1 MENQIIGPILP
12 LRDLVVYPS
21 ITSPLFVG
29 RAKSIDAINFAM
41 NNNEKIIYL
50 FTQKEPTTDDPQV
63 NDVYAY
69 GVKSKIIQFLK
80 LPDNTYKVLTE
91 GLEIV
96 KIKSAVKATNN
107 FLTAKLEPIS
117 ISKKNSVELKASL
130 RVLKNEFQNYI
141 QNIGNNND
149 ILEGLLNI
157 DDPYQFI
164 DNVYYNL
171 NVSIEEKQKNLEI
184 TDINKKIQNLLN
196 FFSKELNFSALEKKI
211 KNRVK
216 RQMEKTQREYYLNE
230 QMKAIQKELGDGED
244 GSNEYTEIEKKI
256 NEVKL
261 SKEAKDKALN
271 EFKKLKSMSPMSAE
285 ASVIRN
291 YLEWL
296 LDIPWETFSKEIND
310 IAGAEKILNQ
320 DHYGLEKVKERILEF
335 LAVKKRSKKATG
347 TILCFIGPPGVG
359 KTSLGKSIARATGR
373 EFAKISLGGIRD
385 EAEIRGHRRTYI
397 GSMPGRFV
405 QAMKKTKTSNP
416 IILLDEIDKLGN
428 DWRGDPS
435 SALLEVLDPEQN
447 NQFND
452 HYLEVD
458 YDLSNVMFICT
469 GNTYNIPGPLLDR
482 LEVIEVS
489 GYTEKEKIEIAKKYL
504 IPKKMIKNI
513 LKPSELKLDRT
524 AVTNIVRHY
533 TRESGVRGLEKVF
546 DKLFRKLVFQLEKT
560 KTKSKKPFVF
570 DEKTI
575 KKFLGP
581 EKYKDSV
588 LEKKNL
594 VGITN
599 GLAWTQVGGD
609 ILNIEVNLSSGK
621 GMIHATGKLGEVM
634 KESITAALGYIKSN
648 SVEFGVNPKVFEKV
662 DIHLHVPEGAIPK
675 DGPSAGITIF
685 TSLISSLTE
694 IKIKREVAMTGE
706 ITLKGRVLP
715 IGGLK
720 EKLLAAIRYGIKTVI
735 IPKENE
741 KDLIEIQKDIQN
753 KLTIKKVEFARE
765 VLDIA
770 LDGKINKINKKLD
783 WRHIVS
789 ESMKQKTSKIK
800 KKLSLT
806 SILLLIFLP
815 FSYYN

>member
-117 ISKKNSVELKASL
+117 INKKNSVELKASL

-256 NEVKL
+256 NELKL

-296 LDIPWETFSKEIND
+296 LDIPWENFSKEIND

-397 GSMPGRFV
+397 GSMPGRFI

-504 IPKKMIKNI
+504 IPRKMNKNI
-513 LKPSELKLDRT
+513 LKPSEFKLDRS
-524 AVTNIVRHY
+524 AVTNVVRHY

-560 KTKSKKPFVF
+560 KSRSKKPFVF

-581 EKYKDSV
+581 EKFKDSI

-621 GMIHATGKLGEVM
+621 GMIHATGKLGDVM

-770 LDGKINKINKKLD
+770 LDGKISKINKKLD

-789 ESMKQKTSKIK
+789 ESMKQKNQQNQEKT
-800 KKLSLT
+800 
-806 SILLLIFLP
+806 FV
-815 FSYYN
+815 N

>member
-41 NNNEKIIYL
+41 NNNNKIIYL

-63 NDVYAY
+63 NDVYSY

-96 KIKSAVKATNN
+96 KVKSAVKANNN
-107 FLTAKLEPIS
+107 FLTAKIEPVVIN
-117 ISKKNSVELKASL
+117 KKNSVELKASL

-157 DDPYQFI
+157 DEPHQFI

-184 TDINKKIQNLLN
+184 IDINKKIQNLLN

-261 SKEAKDKALN
+261 SKEAKEKALN

-296 LDIPWETFSKEIND
+296 LDIPWESFSKEIND
-310 IAGAEKILNQ
+310 ISGAEKILNQ

-397 GSMPGRFV
+397 GSMPGRFI

-447 NQFND
+447 NTFND

-504 IPKKMIKNI
+504 IPRKMNKNI
-513 LKPSELKLDRT
+513 LKSSEFKLDRN
-524 AVTNIVRHY
+524 AVTKVVRHY

-560 KTKSKKPFVF
+560 KSRSKKPFIF
-570 DEKTI
+570 DDKSL

-581 EKYKDSV
+581 EKFKDSV

-621 GMIHATGKLGEVM
+621 GMIHATGKLGDVM

-648 SVEFGVNPKVFEKV
+648 SVEFGVNPKVFDKI

-694 IKIKREVAMTGE
+694 IKIKRDVAMTGE

-735 IPKENE
+735 IPKDNE

-770 LDGKINKINKKLD
+770 LDGKISKINKKLD

-789 ESMKQKTSKIK
+789 ESMKQKNQQNQEKS
-800 KKLSLT
+800 
-806 SILLLIFLP
+806 FV
-815 FSYYN
+815 N

>member
-397 GSMPGRFV
+397 GSMPGRFI

-504 IPKKMIKNI
+504 IPKKMNKNI
-513 LKPSELKLDRT
+513 LKPSELKLDRN

-789 ESMKQKTSKIK
+789 ESMKQKNQQNQEKT
-800 KKLSLT
+800 
-806 SILLLIFLP
+806 FV
-815 FSYYN
+815 N

>member
-230 QMKAIQKELGDGED
+230 QIKAIQKELGDGED

-397 GSMPGRFV
+397 GSMPGRFI

-504 IPKKMIKNI
+504 IPKKMNKNI

-789 ESMKQKTSKIK
+789 ESMKQKNQQNQEKT
-800 KKLSLT
+800 
-806 SILLLIFLP
+806 FV
-815 FSYYN
+815 N

>member
-63 NDVYAY
+63 NDVYSY
-69 GVKSKIIQFLK
+69 GIKSKIIQFLK

-107 FLTAKLEPIS
+107 FLTAKLEPVA

-157 DDPYQFI
+157 DDPHQFI

-347 TILCFIGPPGVG
+347 TILCFVGPPGVG

-397 GSMPGRFV
+397 GSMPGRFI

-504 IPKKMIKNI
+504 IPRKMNKNI
-513 LKPSELKLDRT
+513 LKPSELKLDRN

-560 KTKSKKPFVF
+560 KFRSKKPFIF

-581 EKYKDSV
+581 EKFKDSV

-621 GMIHATGKLGEVM
+621 GMIHATGKLGDVM

-648 SVEFGVNPKVFEKV
+648 SVEFGVNPKVFDKI

-694 IKIKREVAMTGE
+694 IKIKRDVAMTGE

-770 LDGKINKINKKLD
+770 LDGKISKINKKLD

-789 ESMKQKTSKIK
+789 ESMKQKNQQNQEKS
-800 KKLSLT
+800 
-806 SILLLIFLP
+806 FV
-815 FSYYN
+815 N

>member
-29 RAKSIDAINFAM
+29 RAKSIDAINYAM

-63 NDVYAY
+63 NDVYTY

-107 FLTAKLEPIS
+107 FLTAKLEPVTV
-117 ISKKNSVELKASL
+117 SKKNSVELKASL

-157 DDPYQFI
+157 DEPHQFI

-184 TDINKKIQNLLN
+184 IDINKKIQNLLN

-261 SKEAKDKALN
+261 SKEAKEKALN

-296 LDIPWETFSKEIND
+296 LDIPWESFSKEIND
-310 IAGAEKILNQ
+310 ISGAEKILNQ

-397 GSMPGRFV
+397 GSMPGRFI

-447 NQFND
+447 NTFND

-504 IPKKMIKNI
+504 IPRKMNKNI
-513 LKPSELKLDRT
+513 LKPSEFKLDRY
-524 AVTNIVRHY
+524 AVTKVVRHY

-560 KTKSKKPFVF
+560 KSRSKKPFIF
-570 DEKTI
+570 DDKTL

-581 EKYKDSV
+581 EKFKDSV

-621 GMIHATGKLGEVM
+621 GMIHATGKLGDVM

-648 SVEFGVNPKVFEKV
+648 SVEFGVNPKVFDKI

-694 IKIKREVAMTGE
+694 IKIKRDVAMTGE

-735 IPKENE
+735 IPKDNE

-770 LDGKINKINKKLD
+770 LDGKISKINKKLD

-789 ESMKQKTSKIK
+789 ESMKQKNQQNQEKS
-800 KKLSLT
+800 
-806 SILLLIFLP
+806 FV
-815 FSYYN
+815 N

>member
-29 RAKSIDAINFAM
+29 RSKSIDAINFAM

-96 KIKSAVKATNN
+96 KIKSAVKETNN
-107 FLTAKLEPIS
+107 FLTAILEPIS

-171 NVSIEEKQKNLEI
+171 NVSIDEKQKNLEI
-184 TDINKKIQNLLN
+184 TDVNKKIQNLLN

-244 GSNEYTEIEKKI
+244 GSNEYIEIEKKI

-310 IAGAEKILNQ
+310 IAGSEKILNQ

-397 GSMPGRFV
+397 GSMPGRFI

-504 IPKKMIKNI
+504 IPKKMNKNI

-560 KTKSKKPFVF
+560 KTKSKKQFVF

-753 KLTIKKVEFARE
+753 KLIIKKVEFARE

-789 ESMKQKTSKIK
+789 ESMKQKNYQNQEKT
-800 KKLSLT
+800 
-806 SILLLIFLP
+806 FV
-815 FSYYN
+815 N

>member
-41 NNNEKIIYL
+41 NSNDKIIYL
-50 FTQKEPTTDDPQV
+50 FTQKEPTTDDPQIS
-63 NDVYAY
+63 DVYSY

-96 KIKSAVKATNN
+96 KIKSAVKANNN
-107 FLTAKLEPIS
+107 FLTAKIEPIT
-117 ISKKNSVELKASL
+117 INKKNTVELKASL

-141 QNIGNNND
+141 QSIGNNND

-157 DDPYQFI
+157 EDPYQFI

-171 NVSIEEKQKNLEI
+171 NVSIEDKQKNLEI
-184 TDINKKIQNLLN
+184 VDINKKIQNLLN

-271 EFKKLKSMSPMSAE
+271 EFKKLKTMSPMSAE

-291 YLEWL
+291 YLEWI

-310 IAGAEKILNQ
+310 ISGAEKILNQ

-335 LAVKKRSKKATG
+335 LAVKKRSQKSTG

-397 GSMPGRFV
+397 GSMPGRFI

-469 GNTYNIPGPLLDR
+469 GNTYNIPSPLLDR

-489 GYTEKEKIEIAKKYL
+489 GYTEKEKVEIAKKYL
-504 IPKKMIKNI
+504 VPRKMDKNV
-513 LKPSELKLDRT
+513 LKPNEFKLDKNAIT
-524 AVTNIVRHY
+524 KVVRHY

-560 KTKSKKPFVF
+560 KSKSKKPFVF
-570 DEKTI
+570 DDKNI
-575 KKFLGP
+575 QKFLGP
-581 EKYKDSV
+581 EKYKDSA

-648 SVEFGVNPKVFEKV
+648 SVEFGVNPKVFDKV

-694 IKIKREVAMTGE
+694 IKIKRDVAMTGE

-720 EKLLAAIRYGIKTVI
+720 EKLLAAIRYGVKTVI

-753 KLTIKKVEFARE
+753 KLIIKKVEFARE

-770 LDGKINKINKKLD
+770 LDGKISKINKKLD

-789 ESMKQKTSKIK
+789 ESMNKKSQQNQEKT
-800 KKLSLT
+800 
-806 SILLLIFLP
+806 FV
-815 FSYYN
+815 N

>member
-1 MENQIIGPILP
+1 MENQIVGPILP

-397 GSMPGRFV
+397 GSMPGRFI

-504 IPKKMIKNI
+504 IPKKMNKNI
-513 LKPSELKLDRT
+513 LKPSELKLDRN

-570 DEKTI
+570 DEKAI

-720 EKLLAAIRYGIKTVI
+720 EKLLAAIRYGVKTVI

-789 ESMKQKTSKIK
+789 ESMKQKNQQNQEKT
-800 KKLSLT
+800 
-806 SILLLIFLP
+806 FV
-815 FSYYN
+815 N

>member
-29 RAKSIDAINFAM
+29 RSKSIDAINFAM

-171 NVSIEEKQKNLEI
+171 NVSIDEKQKNLEI
-184 TDINKKIQNLLN
+184 TDANKKIQNLLN

-244 GSNEYTEIEKKI
+244 GSNEYIEIEKKI

-310 IAGAEKILNQ
+310 IAGSEKILNQ
-320 DHYGLEKVKERILEF
+320 DHYGLEKVKDRILEF

-397 GSMPGRFV
+397 GSMPGRFI

-504 IPKKMIKNI
+504 IPKKMNKNI
-513 LKPSELKLDRT
+513 LKPSELKLERT

-560 KTKSKKPFVF
+560 KTKSKKQFVF

-789 ESMKQKTSKIK
+789 ESMKQKNQQNQEKT
-800 KKLSLT
+800 
-806 SILLLIFLP
+806 FV
-815 FSYYN
+815 N

>member
-63 NDVYAY
+63 NDVYSY

-107 FLTAKLEPIS
+107 FLTAKLEPVA

-157 DDPYQFI
+157 DDPHQFI

-397 GSMPGRFV
+397 GSMPGRFI

-504 IPKKMIKNI
+504 IPRKMNKNI
-513 LKPSELKLDRT
+513 LKPSEFKLDRN
-524 AVTNIVRHY
+524 AVTKVVRHY

-546 DKLFRKLVFQLEKT
+546 DKLFRKLVFQLEKI
-560 KTKSKKPFVF
+560 KSRSKKPFVF

-581 EKYKDSV
+581 EKFKDSV

-621 GMIHATGKLGEVM
+621 GMIHATGKLGDVM

-648 SVEFGVNPKVFEKV
+648 SVEFGVNPKVFDKI

-694 IKIKREVAMTGE
+694 IKIKRDVAMTGE

-770 LDGKINKINKKLD
+770 LDGKISKINKKLD

-789 ESMKQKTSKIK
+789 ESMKQKNQQNQEKS
-800 KKLSLT
+800 
-806 SILLLIFLP
+806 FV
-815 FSYYN
+815 N

>member
-41 NNNEKIIYL
+41 NSNDKIIYL
-50 FTQKEPTTDDPQV
+50 FTQKEPTTDDPQIA
-63 NDVYAY
+63 DVYTF

-91 GLEIV
+91 GLEVV
-96 KIKSAVKATNN
+96 KIKSAVKANNN
-107 FLTAKLEPIS
+107 FLTAKIEPVVIN
-117 ISKKNSVELKASL
+117 KKNSVELKASL

-157 DDPYQFI
+157 EDPYQFI

-171 NVSIEEKQKNLEI
+171 NVSIEDKQKNLEI

-271 EFKKLKSMSPMSAE
+271 EFKKLKTMSPMSAE

-291 YLEWL
+291 YLEWI

-310 IAGAEKILNQ
+310 ISGAEKILNQ

-335 LAVKKRSKKATG
+335 LAVKKRSQKATG

-397 GSMPGRFV
+397 GSMPGRFI

-447 NQFND
+447 SQFND

-469 GNTYNIPGPLLDR
+469 GNTYNIPSPLLDR

-489 GYTEKEKIEIAKKYL
+489 GYTEKEKVEIAKKYL
-504 IPKKMIKNI
+504 VPRKMEKNV
-513 LKPSELKLDRT
+513 LKSNEFKLDKNAIT
-524 AVTNIVRHY
+524 KIVRHY

-560 KTKSKKPFVF
+560 KSKSKKPFIF
-570 DEKTI
+570 DDKNI
-575 KKFLGP
+575 QKFLGP
-581 EKYKDSV
+581 EKFKDSA

-648 SVEFGVNPKVFEKV
+648 SVEFGVNPKVFDKV

-694 IKIKREVAMTGE
+694 IKIKRDVAMTGE

-720 EKLLAAIRYGIKTVI
+720 EKLLAAIRYGVKTVI

-765 VLDIA
+765 VLEIA
-770 LDGKINKINKKLD
+770 LDGKISKINKKLD

-789 ESMKQKTSKIK
+789 ESMDKKSQQNQEKT
-800 KKLSLT
+800 
-806 SILLLIFLP
+806 FV
-815 FSYYN
+815 N

>member
-63 NDVYAY
+63 NDVYSY

-107 FLTAKLEPIS
+107 FLTAKIEPVA

-149 ILEGLLNI
+149 ILEGLLNL
-157 DDPYQFI
+157 DDPHQFI

-310 IAGAEKILNQ
+310 ITGAEKILNQ

-397 GSMPGRFV
+397 GSMPGRFI

-504 IPKKMIKNI
+504 IPRKMNKNI
-513 LKPSELKLDRT
+513 LKPSEFKLDRN
-524 AVTNIVRHY
+524 AVTKVVRHY

-560 KTKSKKPFVF
+560 KSRSKKPFVF

-581 EKYKDSV
+581 EKFKDSV

-621 GMIHATGKLGEVM
+621 GMIHATGKLGDVM

-648 SVEFGVNPKVFEKV
+648 SVEFGVNPKVFDKI

-694 IKIKREVAMTGE
+694 IKIKRDVAMTGE

-770 LDGKINKINKKLD
+770 LDGKISKINKKLD

-789 ESMKQKTSKIK
+789 ESMKQKNQQNQEKS
-800 KKLSLT
+800 
-806 SILLLIFLP
+806 FV
-815 FSYYN
+815 N

>member
-29 RAKSIDAINFAM
+29 RAKSIDAINYAM

-63 NDVYAY
+63 NDVYTY

-107 FLTAKLEPIS
+107 FLTAKLEPVTV
-117 ISKKNSVELKASL
+117 SKKNSVELKASL

-157 DDPYQFI
+157 DEPHQFI

-184 TDINKKIQNLLN
+184 IDINKKIQNLLN

-261 SKEAKDKALN
+261 SKEAKEKALN

-310 IAGAEKILNQ
+310 ISGAEKILNQ

-397 GSMPGRFV
+397 GSMPGRFI

-447 NQFND
+447 NTFND

-469 GNTYNIPGPLLDR
+469 GNTFNIPGPLLDR

-504 IPKKMIKNI
+504 IPRKMNKNI
-513 LKPSELKLDRT
+513 LKSSEFKLDRN
-524 AVTNIVRHY
+524 AVTKVVRHY

-560 KTKSKKPFVF
+560 KSRSKKPFIF
-570 DEKTI
+570 DDKSL

-581 EKYKDSV
+581 EKFKDSV

-621 GMIHATGKLGEVM
+621 GIIHATGKLGDVM

-648 SVEFGVNPKVFEKV
+648 SVEFGVNPKVFDKI

-694 IKIKREVAMTGE
+694 IKIKRDVAMTGE

-735 IPKENE
+735 IPKDNE

-770 LDGKINKINKKLD
+770 LDGKISKINKKLD

-789 ESMKQKTSKIK
+789 ESMKQKNQQNQEK
-800 KKLSLT
+800 
-806 SILLLIFLP
+806 P
-815 FSYYN
+815 FVN

>member
-1 MENQIIGPILP
+1 MDKNFVTGPILP
-12 LRDLVVYPS
+12 LRDLVVFPS

-29 RAKSIDAINFAM
+29 RSKSIDAINHAM
-41 NNNEKIIYL
+41 NSNDKVIYL
-50 FTQKEPTTDDPQV
+50 FTQKEPTEDNPNSKDI
-63 NDVYAY
+63 YSY

-91 GLEIV
+91 GLEIF
-96 KIKSAVKATNN
+96 KIKSEIKDSNS
-107 FLTAKLEPIS
+107 FLSAKLEKVVIN
-117 ISKKNSVELKASL
+117 KKNSAELKASL

-157 DDPYQFI
+157 DDPHQFV

-171 NVSIEEKQKNLEI
+171 NMSIEDKQKNLE
-184 TDINKKIQNLLN
+184 TFDVNKKIKNLLSY
-196 FFSKELNFSALEKKI
+196 FSKELNFSALEKKI

-244 GSNEYTEIEKKI
+244 GNNEYAEIEKKI
-256 NEVKL
+256 NEINL
-261 SKEAKDKALN
+261 SKEAKDKAVN
-271 EFKKLKSMSPMSAE
+271 EFKKLKTMSPMSAE

-291 YLEWL
+291 YLEWM
-296 LDIPWETFSKEIND
+296 LDIPWNKFSDENNNIN
-310 IAGAEKILNQ
+310 AAEKILNE

-335 LAVKKRSKKATG
+335 LAVKKRSNKTTG

-373 EFAKISLGGIRD
+373 EFAKFSLGGIRD
-385 EAEIRGHRRTYI
+385 EAEVRGHRRTYI
-397 GSMPGRFV
+397 GSMPGRFI
-405 QAMKKTKTSNP
+405 QAMKKAKTSNP
-416 IILLDEIDKLGN
+416 IILLDEIDKIGN

-447 NQFND
+447 SQFND

-482 LEVIEVS
+482 LEIIEVS
-489 GYTEKEKIEIAKKYL
+489 GYTEKEKVEIAKRYL
-504 IPKKMIKNI
+504 VPKKMKKNI
-513 LKPSELKLDRT
+513 VKNSEFKFSKDAIT
-524 AVTNIVRHY
+524 KIVRDY
-533 TRESGVRGLEKVF
+533 TRESGVRSLEQLF
-546 DKLFRKLVFQLEKT
+546 DKLFRKLVFSLERNKS
-560 KTKSKKPFVF
+560 KSKKPFMF
-570 DEKTI
+570 DSKSI
-575 KKFLGP
+575 VKFLGA
-581 EKYKDSV
+581 ERFKDSTID
-588 LEKKNL
+588 KKSL
-594 VGITN
+594 VGITH

-609 ILNIEVNLSSGK
+609 LLNIEVNLSSGK
-621 GMIHATGKLGEVM
+621 GMINATGKLGDVM

-648 SVEFGVNPKVFEKV
+648 SIEFGVNPKVFDKI
-662 DIHLHVPEGAIPK
+662 DIHVHVPEGAVPK

-685 TSLISSLTE
+685 TSLISALTE
-694 IKIKREVAMTGE
+694 IKVKNDIAMTGE

-735 IPKENE
+735 IPKDNE
-741 KDLIEIQKDIQN
+741 KDLLEIQKDIQN
-753 KLTIKKVEFARE
+753 KLTIKSVEYARE
-765 VLDIA
+765 VLDIV
-770 LDGKINKINKKLD
+770 LTSKIAKIDKKLD
-783 WRHIVS
+783 WRNVVS
-789 ESMKQKTSKIK
+789 DAVNKKTPKNQEKS
-800 KKLSLT
+800 
-806 SILLLIFLP
+806 FV
-815 FSYYN
+815 N

>member
-29 RAKSIDAINFAM
+29 RAKSIDAINYAM
-41 NNNEKIIYL
+41 NSNEKIIYL

-63 NDVYAY
+63 NDVFSY

-96 KIKSAVKATNN
+96 KIKSAVKASNN
-107 FLTAKLEPIS
+107 FLTAKIEPITMN
-117 ISKKNSVELKASL
+117 KKNSVELKASL

-171 NVSIEEKQKNLEI
+171 NVSIEDKQKNLEI
-184 TDINKKIQNLLN
+184 LDINKKIQNLLN

-244 GSNEYTEIEKKI
+244 GSNEYSEIEKKI

-296 LDIPWETFSKEIND
+296 LDIPWESFSKEVID
-310 IAGAEKILNQ
+310 IASAEKILNQ

-347 TILCFIGPPGVG
+347 TILCFVGPPGVG

-397 GSMPGRFV
+397 GSMPGRFI

-504 IPKKMIKNI
+504 IPRKMNKNI
-513 LKPSELKLDRT
+513 LKNNEFKLDKAAIT
-524 AVTNIVRHY
+524 KVVRHY

-546 DKLFRKLVFQLEKT
+546 DKLFRKLVFQFEKN
-560 KTKSKKPFVF
+560 KSRSKKPFVF
-570 DEKTI
+570 DDKAI
-575 KKFLGP
+575 KNFLGP
-581 EKYKDSV
+581 EKFKNSV

-621 GMIHATGKLGEVM
+621 GMIHATGKLGDVM

-648 SVEFGVNPKVFEKV
+648 SVEFGVNPKVFDKI

-694 IKIKREVAMTGE
+694 IKIKRDVAMTGE

-741 KDLIEIQKDIQN
+741 KDLIEIKKDIQN

-765 VLDIA
+765 VLEIA
-770 LDGKINKINKKLD
+770 LDGKISKINKKLD

-789 ESMKQKTSKIK
+789 ESMKQKNQQNQEKS
-800 KKLSLT
+800 
-806 SILLLIFLP
+806 FV
-815 FSYYN
+815 N

>member
-1 MENQIIGPILP
+1 MDKNFVTGPILP
-12 LRDLVVYPS
+12 LRDLVVFPS

-29 RAKSIDAINFAM
+29 RSKSIDAINHAM
-41 NNNEKIIYL
+41 NSNDKVIYL
-50 FTQKEPTTDDPQV
+50 FTQKEPTEDNPNSKDI
-63 NDVYAY
+63 YSY

-91 GLEIV
+91 GLEIF
-96 KIKSAVKATNN
+96 KIKSEIKDSKS
-107 FLTAKLEPIS
+107 FLSAKLEKVVIN
-117 ISKKNSVELKASL
+117 KKNSAELKASL

-157 DDPYQFI
+157 DDPYQFV

-171 NVSIEEKQKNLEI
+171 NMSIEDKQKNLE
-184 TDINKKIQNLLN
+184 TFDVNKKIKNLLSY
-196 FFSKELNFSALEKKI
+196 FSKELNFSALEKKI
-211 KNRVK
+211 KSRVK

-244 GSNEYTEIEKKI
+244 GNNEYAEIEKKI
-256 NEVKL
+256 NEVNL

-271 EFKKLKSMSPMSAE
+271 EFKKLKTMSPMSAE

-291 YLEWL
+291 YLEWM
-296 LDIPWETFSKEIND
+296 LDIPWNKFSDENNNIN
-310 IAGAEKILNQ
+310 AAEKILNE

-335 LAVKKRSKKATG
+335 LAVKKRSNKTTG

-373 EFAKISLGGIRD
+373 EFAKFSLGGIRD
-385 EAEIRGHRRTYI
+385 EAEVRGHRRTYI
-397 GSMPGRFV
+397 GSMPGRFI
-405 QAMKKTKTSNP
+405 QAMKKAKTSNP
-416 IILLDEIDKLGN
+416 IILLDEIDKIGN

-447 NQFND
+447 SQFND

-482 LEVIEVS
+482 LEIIEVS
-489 GYTEKEKIEIAKKYL
+489 GYTEKEKVEIAKRYL
-504 IPKKMIKNI
+504 VPKKMKKNI
-513 LKPSELKLDRT
+513 VKNSEFKFGKDAIT
-524 AVTNIVRHY
+524 KIVRDY
-533 TRESGVRGLEKVF
+533 TRESGVRSLEQLF
-546 DKLFRKLVFQLEKT
+546 DKLFRKLVFSLERNKS
-560 KTKSKKPFVF
+560 KSKKPFMF
-570 DEKTI
+570 DSKSI
-575 KKFLGP
+575 VKFLGA
-581 EKYKDSV
+581 ERFKDSTID
-588 LEKKNL
+588 KKSL
-594 VGITN
+594 VGITH

-609 ILNIEVNLSSGK
+609 LLNIEVNLSSGK
-621 GMIHATGKLGEVM
+621 GMINATGKLGDVM

-648 SVEFGVNPKVFEKV
+648 SIEFGVNPKVFDKI
-662 DIHLHVPEGAIPK
+662 DIHVHVPEGAVPK

-685 TSLISSLTE
+685 TSLISALTE
-694 IKIKREVAMTGE
+694 IKVKNDIAMTGE

-735 IPKENE
+735 IPKDNE
-741 KDLIEIQKDIQN
+741 KDLLEIQKDIQN
-753 KLTIKKVEFARE
+753 KLTIKSVEYARE
-765 VLDIA
+765 VLDIV
-770 LDGKINKINKKLD
+770 LTSKIAKIDKKLD
-783 WRHIVS
+783 WRNVVS
-789 ESMKQKTSKIK
+789 DAVNKKTPKNQEKS
-800 KKLSLT
+800 
-806 SILLLIFLP
+806 FV
-815 FSYYN
+815 N

>member
-63 NDVYAY
+63 NDVYSY

-107 FLTAKLEPIS
+107 FLTAKLEPVA

-157 DDPYQFI
+157 DDPHQFI

-397 GSMPGRFV
+397 GSMPGRFI

-504 IPKKMIKNI
+504 IPRKMNKNI
-513 LKPSELKLDRT
+513 LKPSEFKLDRK
-524 AVTNIVRHY
+524 AVTKVGRHY

-560 KTKSKKPFVF
+560 KSRSKKPFVF

-581 EKYKDSV
+581 EKFKDSV

-621 GMIHATGKLGEVM
+621 GMIHATGKLGDVM

-648 SVEFGVNPKVFEKV
+648 SVEFGVNPKVFDKI

-694 IKIKREVAMTGE
+694 IKIKRDVAMTGE

-770 LDGKINKINKKLD
+770 LDGKISKINKKLD

-789 ESMKQKTSKIK
+789 ESMKQKNQQNQEKS
-800 KKLSLT
+800 
-806 SILLLIFLP
+806 FV
-815 FSYYN
+815 N

>member
-1 MENQIIGPILP
+1 M
-12 LRDLVVYPS
+12 
-21 ITSPLFVG
+21 
-29 RAKSIDAINFAM
+29 
-41 NNNEKIIYL
+41 
-50 FTQKEPTTDDPQV
+50 
-63 NDVYAY
+63 
-69 GVKSKIIQFLK
+69 
-80 LPDNTYKVLTE
+80 
-91 GLEIV
+91 
-96 KIKSAVKATNN
+96 
-107 FLTAKLEPIS
+107 
-117 ISKKNSVELKASL
+117 

-157 DDPYQFI
+157 DDSYQFI

-397 GSMPGRFV
+397 GSMPGRFI

-504 IPKKMIKNI
+504 IPKKMNKNI

-560 KTKSKKPFVF
+560 KTKSKKQFVF

-621 GMIHATGKLGEVM
+621 GIIHATGKLGEVM

-789 ESMKQKTSKIK
+789 ESMKQKNQQNQEKT
-800 KKLSLT
+800 
-806 SILLLIFLP
+806 FV
-815 FSYYN
+815 N

>member
-1 MENQIIGPILP
+1 M
-12 LRDLVVYPS
+12 
-21 ITSPLFVG
+21 
-29 RAKSIDAINFAM
+29 K
-41 NNNEKIIYL
+41 KIIYL

-63 NDVYAY
+63 NDVYSY

-107 FLTAKLEPIS
+107 FLTAKLEPVA

-157 DDPYQFI
+157 DDPHQFI

-320 DHYGLEKVKERILEF
+320 DHYGLEKVKDRILEF

-347 TILCFIGPPGVG
+347 TILCFVGPPGVG

-397 GSMPGRFV
+397 GSMPGRFI

-482 LEVIEVS
+482 LEIIEVS

-504 IPKKMIKNI
+504 IPRKMNKNI
-513 LKPSELKLDRT
+513 LKPSEFKLDRN
-524 AVTNIVRHY
+524 AVTKVVRHY

-560 KTKSKKPFVF
+560 KSRSKKPFVF

-581 EKYKDSV
+581 EKFKDSV

-621 GMIHATGKLGEVM
+621 GMIHATGKLGDVM

-648 SVEFGVNPKVFEKV
+648 SVEFGVNPKVFDKI

-694 IKIKREVAMTGE
+694 IKIKRDVAMTGE

-770 LDGKINKINKKLD
+770 LDGKISKINKKLD

-789 ESMKQKTSKIK
+789 ESMKQKNQQNQEKS
-800 KKLSLT
+800 
-806 SILLLIFLP
+806 FV
-815 FSYYN
+815 N

>member
-41 NNNEKIIYL
+41 NSNDKIIYL
-50 FTQKEPTTDDPQV
+50 FTQKEPTTDDPQIT
-63 NDVYAY
+63 DVYSY

-96 KIKSAVKATNN
+96 KIKSAVKANNN
-107 FLTAKLEPIS
+107 FLTAKIEPIT
-117 ISKKNSVELKASL
+117 INKKNTVELKASL

-141 QNIGNNND
+141 QSIGNNND

-157 DDPYQFI
+157 EDPYQFI

-171 NVSIEEKQKNLEI
+171 NVSIEDKQKNLEI
-184 TDINKKIQNLLN
+184 VDINKKIQNLLN

-271 EFKKLKSMSPMSAE
+271 EFKKLKTMSPMSAD

-291 YLEWL
+291 YLEWI

-310 IAGAEKILNQ
+310 ISGAEKILNQ

-335 LAVKKRSKKATG
+335 LAVKKRSQKSTG

-397 GSMPGRFV
+397 GSMPGRFI

-469 GNTYNIPGPLLDR
+469 GNTYNIPSPLLDR

-489 GYTEKEKIEIAKKYL
+489 GYTEKEKVEIAKKYL
-504 IPKKMIKNI
+504 VPRKMDKNV
-513 LKPSELKLDRT
+513 LKPNEFKLDKNAIT
-524 AVTNIVRHY
+524 KVVRHY

-560 KTKSKKPFVF
+560 KSKSKKPFVF
-570 DEKTI
+570 DDKNI
-575 KKFLGP
+575 QKFLGP
-581 EKYKDSV
+581 EKYKDSA

-648 SVEFGVNPKVFEKV
+648 SVEFGVNPKVFDKV

-694 IKIKREVAMTGE
+694 IKIKRDVAMTGE

-720 EKLLAAIRYGIKTVI
+720 EKLLAAIRYGVKTVI

-753 KLTIKKVEFARE
+753 KLIIKKVEFARE

-770 LDGKINKINKKLD
+770 LDGKISKINKKLD

-789 ESMKQKTSKIK
+789 ESMNKKSQQNQEKT
-800 KKLSLT
+800 
-806 SILLLIFLP
+806 FV
-815 FSYYN
+815 N

>member
-29 RAKSIDAINFAM
+29 RAKSIDAINYAM

-63 NDVYAY
+63 NDVYTY

-107 FLTAKLEPIS
+107 FLTAKLEPVTV
-117 ISKKNSVELKASL
+117 SKKNSVELKASL

-157 DDPYQFI
+157 DEPHQFI

-184 TDINKKIQNLLN
+184 IDINKKIQNLLN

-261 SKEAKDKALN
+261 SKEAKEKALN

-296 LDIPWETFSKEIND
+296 LDIPWESFSKEIND
-310 IAGAEKILNQ
+310 ISGAEKILNQ

-397 GSMPGRFV
+397 GSMPGRFI

-447 NQFND
+447 NTFND

-504 IPKKMIKNI
+504 IPRKMNKNI
-513 LKPSELKLDRT
+513 LKPSEFKLDRYAIT
-524 AVTNIVRHY
+524 KVVRHY

-560 KTKSKKPFVF
+560 KSRSKKPFIF
-570 DEKTI
+570 DDKSL

-581 EKYKDSV
+581 EKFKDSV

-621 GMIHATGKLGEVM
+621 GMIHATGKLGDVM

-648 SVEFGVNPKVFEKV
+648 SVEFGVNPKVFDKI

-694 IKIKREVAMTGE
+694 IKIKRDVAMTGE

-735 IPKENE
+735 IPKDNE

-753 KLTIKKVEFARE
+753 KLTIKQVEFARE

-770 LDGKINKINKKLD
+770 LDGKISKINKKLD

-789 ESMKQKTSKIK
+789 ESMKQKNQQNQEKS
-800 KKLSLT
+800 
-806 SILLLIFLP
+806 FV
-815 FSYYN
+815 N

>member
-63 NDVYAY
+63 NDVHSY

-107 FLTAKLEPIS
+107 FLTAKLEPVA

-157 DDPYQFI
+157 DDPHQFI

-184 TDINKKIQNLLN
+184 TDISKKIQNLLN

-347 TILCFIGPPGVG
+347 TILCFVGPPGVG

-504 IPKKMIKNI
+504 IPRKMNKNI
-513 LKPSELKLDRT
+513 LKPSELKLDRN

-560 KTKSKKPFVF
+560 KSRSKKPFIF

-581 EKYKDSV
+581 EKFKDSV

-621 GMIHATGKLGEVM
+621 GMIHATGKLGDVM

-648 SVEFGVNPKVFEKV
+648 SVEFGVNPKVFDKI

-694 IKIKREVAMTGE
+694 IKIKRDVAMTGE

-770 LDGKINKINKKLD
+770 LDGKISKINKKLD

-789 ESMKQKTSKIK
+789 ESMKQKNQQNQEKS
-800 KKLSLT
+800 
-806 SILLLIFLP
+806 FV
-815 FSYYN
+815 N

>member
-397 GSMPGRFV
+397 GSMPGRFI

-504 IPKKMIKNI
+504 IPKKMNKNI
-513 LKPSELKLDRT
+513 LKPSELKLDRS

-648 SVEFGVNPKVFEKV
+648 SIEFGVNPKVFEKV

-694 IKIKREVAMTGE
+694 TKIKREVAMTGE

-789 ESMKQKTSKIK
+789 ESMKQKNQQNQEKT
-800 KKLSLT
+800 
-806 SILLLIFLP
+806 FV
-815 FSYYN
+815 N

>member
-1 MENQIIGPILP
+1 MDKNIVIGPILP
-12 LRDLVVYPS
+12 LRDLVVFPS

-29 RAKSIDAINFAM
+29 RSKSIDAINHAM
-41 NNNEKIIYL
+41 NSNDKVIYL
-50 FTQKEPTTDDPQV
+50 FTQKEPTEDNPNSKDI
-63 NDVYAY
+63 YSY

-91 GLEIV
+91 GLEIF
-96 KIKSAVKATNN
+96 KIKSEIKDSNS
-107 FLTAKLEPIS
+107 FLSAKLEKVVIN
-117 ISKKNSVELKASL
+117 KKNSAELKASL

-157 DDPYQFI
+157 DDPYQFV

-171 NVSIEEKQKNLEI
+171 NMSIEDKQKNLE
-184 TDINKKIQNLLN
+184 TFDVNKKIKNLLN
-196 FFSKELNFSALEKKI
+196 YFSKELNFSALEKKI

-244 GSNEYTEIEKKI
+244 GNNEYAEIEKKI
-256 NEVKL
+256 NEVEL

-271 EFKKLKSMSPMSAE
+271 EFKKLKTMSPMSAE

-291 YLEWL
+291 YLEWM
-296 LDIPWETFSKEIND
+296 LDIPWNKFSDENNNIS
-310 IAGAEKILNQ
+310 AAEKILDE

-335 LAVKKRSKKATG
+335 LAVKKRSNKTTG

-373 EFAKISLGGIRD
+373 EFAKFSLGGIRD
-385 EAEIRGHRRTYI
+385 EAEVRGHRRTYI
-397 GSMPGRFV
+397 GSMPGRFI
-405 QAMKKTKTSNP
+405 QAMKKAKTSNP
-416 IILLDEIDKLGN
+416 IILLDEIDKIGN

-447 NQFND
+447 SQFND

-482 LEVIEVS
+482 LETIEVS
-489 GYTEKEKIEIAKKYL
+489 GYTEKEKVEIAKRYL
-504 IPKKMIKNI
+504 VPKKMKKNI
-513 LKPSELKLDRT
+513 VKNSEFKFSKDAIT
-524 AVTNIVRHY
+524 KIVRDY
-533 TRESGVRGLEKVF
+533 TRESGVRSLEQLF
-546 DKLFRKLVFQLEKT
+546 DKLFRKLVFSLEKN
-560 KTKSKKPFVF
+560 KSKSKKPFIF
-570 DEKTI
+570 DSKSI
-575 KKFLGP
+575 VKFLGA
-581 EKYKDSV
+581 ERFKDSTID
-588 LEKKNL
+588 KKSL
-594 VGITN
+594 VGITH

-609 ILNIEVNLSSGK
+609 LLNIEVNLSSGK
-621 GMIHATGKLGEVM
+621 GMINATGKLGDVM

-648 SVEFGVNPKVFEKV
+648 SIEFGVNPKVFDKI
-662 DIHLHVPEGAIPK
+662 DIHVHVPEGAVPK

-685 TSLISSLTE
+685 TSLISALTE
-694 IKIKREVAMTGE
+694 IKVKNDIAMTGE

-735 IPKENE
+735 IPKDNE
-741 KDLIEIQKDIQN
+741 KDLLEIQKDIQN
-753 KLTIKKVEFARE
+753 KLTIKSVEYARE
-765 VLDIA
+765 VLDIV
-770 LDGKINKINKKLD
+770 LTSKIAKIDKKLD
-783 WRHIVS
+783 WRNVVS
-789 ESMKQKTSKIK
+789 DAVNKKTPKNQEKS
-800 KKLSLT
+800 
-806 SILLLIFLP
+806 FV
-815 FSYYN
+815 N

>member
-1 MENQIIGPILP
+1 MDKNIVIGPILP
-12 LRDLVVYPS
+12 LRDLVVFPS

-29 RAKSIDAINFAM
+29 RSKSIDAINHAM
-41 NNNEKIIYL
+41 NSNDKVIYL
-50 FTQKEPTTDDPQV
+50 FTQKEPTEDNPNSKDI
-63 NDVYAY
+63 YSY

-91 GLEIV
+91 GLEIF
-96 KIKSAVKATNN
+96 KIKSEIKDSNS
-107 FLTAKLEPIS
+107 FLSAKFEKVVIN
-117 ISKKNSVELKASL
+117 KKNSAELKASL

-157 DDPYQFI
+157 DDPYQFV

-171 NVSIEEKQKNLEI
+171 NMSIEDKQKNLE
-184 TDINKKIQNLLN
+184 TFDVNKKIKNLLN
-196 FFSKELNFSALEKKI
+196 YFSKELNFSALEKKI

-244 GSNEYTEIEKKI
+244 GNNEYAEIEKKI
-256 NEVKL
+256 NEVEL

-271 EFKKLKSMSPMSAE
+271 EFKKLKTMSPMSAE

-291 YLEWL
+291 YLEWM
-296 LDIPWETFSKEIND
+296 LDIPWNKFSDENNNIS
-310 IAGAEKILNQ
+310 AAEKILDE

-335 LAVKKRSKKATG
+335 LAVKKRSNKTTG

-373 EFAKISLGGIRD
+373 EFAKFSLGGIRD
-385 EAEIRGHRRTYI
+385 EAEVRGHRRTYI
-397 GSMPGRFV
+397 GSMPGRFI
-405 QAMKKTKTSNP
+405 QAMKKAKTSNP
-416 IILLDEIDKLGN
+416 IILLDEIDKIGN

-447 NQFND
+447 SQFND

-482 LEVIEVS
+482 LETIEVS
-489 GYTEKEKIEIAKKYL
+489 GYTEKEKVEIAKRYL
-504 IPKKMIKNI
+504 VPKKMKKNI
-513 LKPSELKLDRT
+513 VKNSEFKFSKDAIT
-524 AVTNIVRHY
+524 KIVRDY
-533 TRESGVRGLEKVF
+533 TRESGVRSLEQLF
-546 DKLFRKLVFQLEKT
+546 DKLFRKLVFSLEKN
-560 KTKSKKPFVF
+560 KSKSKKPFIF
-570 DEKTI
+570 DSKSI
-575 KKFLGP
+575 VKFLGA
-581 EKYKDSV
+581 ERFKDSTID
-588 LEKKNL
+588 KKSL
-594 VGITN
+594 VGITH

-609 ILNIEVNLSSGK
+609 LLNIEVNLSSGK
-621 GMIHATGKLGEVM
+621 GMINATGKLGDVM

-648 SVEFGVNPKVFEKV
+648 SIEFGVNPKVFDKI
-662 DIHLHVPEGAIPK
+662 DIHVHVPEGAVPK

-685 TSLISSLTE
+685 TSLISALTE
-694 IKIKREVAMTGE
+694 IKVKNDIAMTGE

-735 IPKENE
+735 IPKDNE
-741 KDLIEIQKDIQN
+741 KDLLEIQKDIQN
-753 KLTIKKVEFARE
+753 KLTIKSVEYARE
-765 VLDIA
+765 VLDIV
-770 LDGKINKINKKLD
+770 LTSKIAKIDKKLD
-783 WRHIVS
+783 WRNVVS
-789 ESMKQKTSKIK
+789 DAVNKKTPKNQEKS
-800 KKLSLT
+800 
-806 SILLLIFLP
+806 FV
-815 FSYYN
+815 N

>member
-1 MENQIIGPILP
+1 MENQIVGPILP

-41 NNNEKIIYL
+41 NSNNKIIYL

-63 NDVYAY
+63 NDVFSY

-107 FLTAKLEPIS
+107 FLTAKIEPLAVN
-117 ISKKNSVELKASL
+117 KKNSAELKASL

-157 DDPYQFI
+157 DDPFQFI

-171 NVSIEEKQKNLEI
+171 NVSIEDKQKNLEI
-184 TDINKKIQNLLN
+184 LDINKKIQNLLN

-244 GSNEYTEIEKKI
+244 GSNEYSEIEKKI

-261 SKEAKDKALN
+261 SKEAKEKALN

-296 LDIPWETFSKEIND
+296 LDIPWENFSKEVID
-310 IAGAEKILNQ
+310 IATAEKILNQ
-320 DHYGLEKVKERILEF
+320 DHYGLEKVKDRILEF

-347 TILCFIGPPGVG
+347 TILCFVGPPGVG

-416 IILLDEIDKLGN
+416 IILLDEIDKVGS

-489 GYTEKEKIEIAKKYL
+489 GYTEKEKVEIAKKYL
-504 IPKKMIKNI
+504 VPRKMNKNV
-513 LKPSELKLDRT
+513 LKPSEFKLDK
-524 AVTNIVRHY
+524 ASIAKIVRNY
-533 TRESGVRGLEKVF
+533 TRESGVRGLEKIF
-546 DKLFRKLVFQLEKT
+546 DKLFRKLVFQLEKN
-560 KTKSKKPFVF
+560 KSRSKKPFIF
-570 DEKTI
+570 DDKSI

-581 EKYKDSV
+581 EKFKDSV

-609 ILNIEVNLSSGK
+609 ILNIEVNLSAGK
-621 GMIHATGKLGEVM
+621 GMINATGKLGDVM

-648 SVEFGVNPKVFEKV
+648 SVEFGVNPKVFDKI

-685 TSLISSLTE
+685 TSLISSLTDIKVKKE
-694 IKIKREVAMTGE
+694 IAMTGE

-741 KDLIEIQKDIQN
+741 KDLVEIQKDLKN
-753 KLTIKKVEFARE
+753 KITIKSVEFARE
-765 VLDIA
+765 VLDLA
-770 LDGKINKINKKLD
+770 LDGKVTKINKKLD

-789 ESMKQKTSKIK
+789 ESMKQKNQQNQEKT
-800 KKLSLT
+800 
-806 SILLLIFLP
+806 FV
-815 FSYYN
+815 N

>member
-63 NDVYAY
+63 NDVYSY

-107 FLTAKLEPIS
+107 FLTAKLEPVA

-157 DDPYQFI
+157 DDPHQFI

-184 TDINKKIQNLLN
+184 TDISKKIQNLLN

-347 TILCFIGPPGVG
+347 TILCFVGPPGVG
-359 KTSLGKSIARATGR
+359 KTSLGKSSARATGR

-397 GSMPGRFV
+397 GSMPGRFI

-504 IPKKMIKNI
+504 IPRKMNKNI
-513 LKPSELKLDRT
+513 LKPSELKLDRN

-560 KTKSKKPFVF
+560 KSRSKKPFIF

-581 EKYKDSV
+581 EKFKDSV

-621 GMIHATGKLGEVM
+621 GMIHATGKLGDVM

-648 SVEFGVNPKVFEKV
+648 SVEFGVNPKVFDKI

-694 IKIKREVAMTGE
+694 IKIKRDVAMTGE

-770 LDGKINKINKKLD
+770 LDGKISKINKKLD

-789 ESMKQKTSKIK
+789 ESMKQKNQQNQEKS
-800 KKLSLT
+800 
-806 SILLLIFLP
+806 FV
-815 FSYYN
+815 N

>member
-1 MENQIIGPILP
+1 MDKNIVTGPILP
-12 LRDLVVYPS
+12 LRDLVVFPS

-29 RAKSIDAINFAM
+29 RSKSIDAINHAM
-41 NNNEKIIYL
+41 NSNDKVIYL
-50 FTQKEPTTDDPQV
+50 FTQKEPTEDNPNSKDI
-63 NDVYAY
+63 YSY

-91 GLEIV
+91 GLEIF
-96 KIKSAVKATNN
+96 KIKSEIKDSNS
-107 FLTAKLEPIS
+107 FLSAKLEKVVIN
-117 ISKKNSVELKASL
+117 KKNSAELKASL

-157 DDPYQFI
+157 DDPFQFV

-171 NVSIEEKQKNLEI
+171 NMSIEDKQKNLE
-184 TDINKKIQNLLN
+184 TFDVNKKIKNLLN
-196 FFSKELNFSALEKKI
+196 YFSKELNFSALEKKI

-244 GSNEYTEIEKKI
+244 GNNEYAEIEKKI
-256 NEVKL
+256 NEVNL

-271 EFKKLKSMSPMSAE
+271 EFKKLKTMSPMSAE

-291 YLEWL
+291 YLEWM
-296 LDIPWETFSKEIND
+296 LDIPWNKFSDENNNINS
-310 IAGAEKILNQ
+310 AEKILNE

-335 LAVKKRSKKATG
+335 LAVKKRSNKTTG
-347 TILCFIGPPGVG
+347 IILCVIGPPGVG

-373 EFAKISLGGIRD
+373 EFAKFSLGGIRD
-385 EAEIRGHRRTYI
+385 EAEVRGHRRTYI
-397 GSMPGRFV
+397 GSMPGRFI
-405 QAMKKTKTSNP
+405 QAMKKAKTSNP
-416 IILLDEIDKLGN
+416 IILLDEIDKIGN

-447 NQFND
+447 SQFND

-489 GYTEKEKIEIAKKYL
+489 GYTEKEKVEIAKRYL
-504 IPKKMIKNI
+504 VPKKMKKNI
-513 LKPSELKLDRT
+513 VKNSEFKFGKDAIT
-524 AVTNIVRHY
+524 KIVRDY
-533 TRESGVRGLEKVF
+533 TRESGVRSLEQLF
-546 DKLFRKLVFQLEKT
+546 DKLFRKLVFSIERNKS
-560 KTKSKKPFVF
+560 KSKKPFMF
-570 DEKTI
+570 DSKSI
-575 KKFLGP
+575 VKFLGA
-581 EKYKDSV
+581 ERFKDSTID
-588 LEKKNL
+588 KKSL
-594 VGITN
+594 VGITH

-609 ILNIEVNLSSGK
+609 LLNIEVNLSSGK
-621 GMIHATGKLGEVM
+621 GMINATGKLGDVM

-648 SVEFGVNPKVFEKV
+648 SIDFGVNPKVFDKI
-662 DIHLHVPEGAIPK
+662 DIHVHVPEGAVPK

-685 TSLISSLTE
+685 TSLISALTE
-694 IKIKREVAMTGE
+694 IKVKNDIAMTGE

-735 IPKENE
+735 IPKDNE
-741 KDLIEIQKDIQN
+741 KDLLDIQKDIQN
-753 KLTIKKVEFARE
+753 KLTIKSVEYARE
-765 VLDIA
+765 VLDIV
-770 LDGKINKINKKLD
+770 LTSKIAKIDKKLD
-783 WRHIVS
+783 WRNVVS
-789 ESMKQKTSKIK
+789 DAVNKKTPKNQEKS
-800 KKLSLT
+800 
-806 SILLLIFLP
+806 FV
-815 FSYYN
+815 N